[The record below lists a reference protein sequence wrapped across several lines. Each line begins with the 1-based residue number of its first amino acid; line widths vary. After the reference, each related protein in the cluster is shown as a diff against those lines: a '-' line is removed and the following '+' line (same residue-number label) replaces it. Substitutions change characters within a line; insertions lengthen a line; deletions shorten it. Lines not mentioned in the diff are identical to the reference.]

1 MKQHHLASLLHYAR
15 YRLACSEP
23 GAWRDIFKLAA
34 NLFRT
39 DSSQSVS
46 EAFRKLATLSAREKK
61 WALSRACIDQFG
73 LDLGWLIRHI
83 GESVDVSERVFAL
96 FENPENVRARIHSVI
111 DLEAGDFSVKSSLVT
126 GGVISVACF
135 RHCVRLP
142 DGQSIILFEKVF
154 NPSRRTFSFR
164 REVDV
169 HAIVE
174 GDAILAPRFFGAC
187 SQDGIDSVFYEFI
200 EGEPLA
206 FSRFHET
213 CRELVVSLWANSEK
227 LVWDAAGKQK
237 AGLTQGDVVLKYF
250 SACRK
255 AQASGVDTPL
265 ASMGDDVLRQYDSLP
280 LFVMHGN
287 FSLSNILV
295 CGERNYLI
303 DWDKWFLARVGYGF
317 DVAGD
322 DDFQA
327 LCGGDVTAFDVAVV
341 ALNLPPN
348 AVLFNVAVYNVAR
361 LSNMS
366 GQRCLA
372 AESFVV
378 KFLQS

>member
-1 MKQHHLASLLHYAR
+1 M
-15 YRLACSEP
+15 
-23 GAWRDIFKLAA
+23 
-34 NLFRT
+34 
-39 DSSQSVS
+39 S

-73 LDLGWLIRHI
+73 LNLGWLARHI
-83 GESVDVSERVFAL
+83 DESVDVSERVFAV
-96 FENPENVRARIHSVI
+96 FENPENVRARIRSVI
-111 DLEAGDFSVKSSLVT
+111 GLEASDFSVKSSLVT

-135 RHCVRLP
+135 RHCVRSS
-142 DGQSIILFEKVF
+142 DGRSMILFEKVF
-154 NPSRRTFSFR
+154 NPSMRASSFR

-169 HAIVE
+169 HGIVKGE
-174 GDAILAPRFFGAC
+174 AILAPRFFGAC
-187 SQDGIDSVFYEFI
+187 SQDGVDSVFYEFI
-200 EGEPLA
+200 EGKPLA
-206 FSRFHET
+206 FSRFYET
-213 CRELVVSLWANSEK
+213 CRELLLSLWANSEK
-227 LVWDAAGKQK
+227 LVWDAASKQK
-237 AGLTQGDVVLKYF
+237 TGLTQGDVVLKHF

-255 AQASGVDTPL
+255 VQAGGADTPL
-265 ASMGDDVLRQYDSLP
+265 SSMADDVLRQYDSLP

-322 DDFQA
+322 EGFQA
-327 LCGGDVTAFDVAVV
+327 LCDGDVAAFDAAVV
-341 ALNLPPN
+341 ALNLPRN

-361 LSNMS
+361 LSKTS

-378 KFLQS
+378 KFLQG